1 MLYSITTKCDHRNL
15 NTVYYMLQLA
25 EKMEK
30 KAKLDKDEFK
40 LELDQTKEKFDF
52 VSRKLKVCLY
62 LGFVFCYF

>member
-1 MLYSITTKCDHRNL
+1 
-15 NTVYYMLQLA
+15 MLQLA